1 MYLSITPNV
10 KNNDTTNPIFQIP
23 PTPWKAILK
32 SMPFY
37 AILLAHMGHNYG
49 YETLM
54 TELPTYMNQ
63 VLRFSLK
70 ANGILSALP
79 YLAMWLF
86 SMFIAFIAD
95 WMISSSRFT
104 HTTTRKIINSIGKLA
119 ILSNIY
125 SLTHQ

>member
-1 MYLSITPNV
+1 MKKCEIPIYN
-10 KNNDTTNPIFQIP
+10 KKIFQIP
-23 PTPWKAILK
+23 GVPWKSIVK

-86 SMFIAFIAD
+86 SMFISFIAD

-104 HTTTRKIINSIGKLA
+104 HTTTRKIINSIGK
-119 ILSNIY
+119 
-125 SLTHQ
+125 